1 MAPTIGAR
9 RGADDT
15 TVTDVATQFR
25 IVTGRTYSIRSSK
38 FIEYS
43 YSSVIRLTSNFGHL
57 TINFAAHSARL
68 CKLTK
73 QQPVIAGGR
82 EHVVLLL
89 MLTDAANRYFLRDR
103 MTFHTGAIRFVS
115 LPMLITATG
124 LFLLNYLSM

>member
-15 TVTDVATQFR
+15 TVTDVATQFG

-43 YSSVIRLTSNFGHL
+43 YSSVIRLTSNFGNL

-73 QQPVIAGGR
+73 RQPVVAGGP
-82 EHVVLLL
+82 EHVAPDV
-89 MLTDAANRYFLRDR
+89 DRRGQSIFLRDR

-115 LPMLITATG
+115 LAMLITATG